1 MCAVY
6 FRIEWEF
13 ALRCPLRAKPIVIV
27 ALALALVTSP
37 AVAAQIAW
45 NDTSDVKGCDGNWYR
60 IERPHSMRQCLE
72 NGSAFARQRKRNKD
86 AGATSVRSRMAEAGN
101 RDVIEQENPVPNAA
115 SLLISQS

>member
-27 ALALALVTSP
+27 ALALALVTRP
-37 AVAAQIAW
+37 VVAAQIAW
-45 NDTSDVKGCDGNWYR
+45 NDTADVKGCDGNWYR

-72 NGSAFARQRKRNKD
+72 NGSALHCTPKEAQQRC
-86 AGATSVRSRMAEAGN
+86 G
-101 RDVIEQENPVPNAA
+101 RDFG
-115 SLLISQS
+115 SQQNGGGGQPGRY